1 MNRLR
6 TIIVLLLGLIIH
18 TSVLSNYNGWSGDPS
33 GAFWNR
39 WSLGVTGGFT
49 SYFGDLSYFDTDLIG
64 KIRNESRPAVGLLLT
79 KYLKDDIG
87 LSGQIL
93 YGGFKGGNS
102 TTSFSTNILEYNIQA
117 RVDVLNLLLR
127 RNQSGIGF
135 IVSGGVGHLYFQ
147 ATKQV
152 MQESTRQNQ
161 IHRSRVPQFVYFG
174 GAAVTVKLS
183 ERLNALAEA
192 SIRQVQNDRLDETI
206 KNGDFDYY
214 SFISVG
220 ITYSIGREHS
230 RAKQM
235 NLNRPRA
242 RMVYR

>member
-1 MNRLR
+1 MNLFR
-6 TIIVLLLGLIIH
+6 TTAILFLGFVIY
-18 TSVLSNYNGWSGDPS
+18 TPVLSNYNGWSGEPS
-33 GAFWNR
+33 GSFWNK
-39 WSLGVTGGFT
+39 WSLGITGGIT
-49 SYFGDLSYFDTDLIG
+49 SYYGDLSYFDTDVIG
-64 KIRNESRPAVGLLLT
+64 KIRNESRPAIGFLLT
-79 KYLKDDIG
+79 KYLKDDVG

-102 TTSFSTNILEYNIQA
+102 TTSFTTSILEYNIQA

-127 RNQSGIGF
+127 NNRSGVGF

-147 ATKQV
+147 ATKQI
-152 MQESTRQNQ
+152 MQESAQQNQ

-174 GAAVTVKLS
+174 GAALTVKAS
-183 ERLNALAEA
+183 ERLTLLAEA
-192 SIRQVQNDRLDETI
+192 SIRQVQNDRLDETV

-214 SFISVG
+214 SYVSVG
-220 ITYSIGREHS
+220 ITYSIGREYS